1 MERKLYQGRE
11 WMLEDPEFMLRLED
25 FIHGFPIA
33 IFLIGILI
41 YKCTREPVDDGIDD
55 LEPNEPVD
63 PPTPVRTPSSTE
75 NASPNQL
82 PPVPSVVSAP
92 RPLSIMPPP
101 RQDPVSGVEKPSHIK
116 GSIHPCACCQ
126 SPYGH
131 LACQGCKPNTQNPA

>member
-75 NASPNQL
+75 NASQPAPSRAL
-82 PPVPSVVSAP
+82 RGERAPPSVHHAATAAGPCKRCGEAVAHQGFHTSMCMLPESIWSP
-92 RPLSIMPPP
+92 RLPGL
-101 RQDPVSGVEKPSHIK
+101 
-116 GSIHPCACCQ
+116 
-126 SPYGH
+126 
-131 LACQGCKPNTQNPA
+131 